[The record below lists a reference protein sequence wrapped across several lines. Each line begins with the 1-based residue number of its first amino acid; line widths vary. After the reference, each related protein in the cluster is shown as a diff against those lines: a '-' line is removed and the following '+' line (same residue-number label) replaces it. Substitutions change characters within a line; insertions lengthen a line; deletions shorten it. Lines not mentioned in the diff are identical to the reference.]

1 MQATSSLPTLPPSTD
16 LLVENLA
23 ALWAMDPALAAEFD
37 PLPGREE
44 DAREPSQSGAWTL
57 RRLADDARPVYL
69 HSRYDPVAEAE
80 RWAKASLAT
89 EPALA
94 FVLGVGLG
102 YGVAAMLRT
111 DERLCLWAFEP
122 DRETLTAALR
132 TVDLSQPL
140 RDGRLRL
147 VTRLDKGKLFADWNP
162 LLAPIHVAHAIA
174 THGPSH
180 SLNPE
185 FFAAARELVGEFID
199 FGKTAIQ
206 TLLVNSRRTCENLA
220 KNTPRYVNADGVGRL
235 KDVAKGKPAVIV
247 SAGPSL
253 QKNKHLLPDAARGS
267 VVIAVQTTFRQV
279 LDLGIEPDFVTSLD
293 YHDISTQ
300 FFQHVPP
307 GTKTRLV
314 AEAKASPKVLAAGPG
329 AISLLGND
337 FLDRLLRELKLDR
350 PKLRAGA
357 TVAHLAFY
365 LAEHLGC
372 DPIIF
377 VGQDLGFSDGLA
389 YAPGTSYDA
398 LWRPE
403 QNRFNTAE
411 MTHWQ
416 RIMRDKPIL
425 RRVSDYRGRTTY
437 TEQRLYSYL
446 QQFERDFAQSD
457 RTIID
462 ATEGGVAKR
471 GATPMA
477 LADAIGQYCG
487 APLDRAS
494 LAIDADDTATLEA
507 AAASIAARQVE
518 AERMSEISTHTL
530 DALRQL
536 HGAIDGGADANVLI
550 ARIDGLRT
558 EMNAFGM
565 TYDLVTQLTP
575 TSELARY
582 VADRRLQVP
591 GLSGAE
597 KQRRQI
603 ERDIANVTHLKSAAD
618 AFADLMR
625 QTLDEII
632 VAEQRRAA

>member
-1 MQATSSLPTLPPSTD
+1 MQATSLPQTSPAAHDT
-16 LLVENLA
+16 LVENLA
-23 ALWAMDPALAAEFD
+23 ALWAVDPALAAEID
-37 PLPGREE
+37 PPPGEWC
-44 DAREPSQSGAWTL
+44 DPREPAQSGAYTL
-57 RRLADDARPVYL
+57 QLQAGGQALYL
-69 HSRYDPVAEAE
+69 HSRYDPVGEAA
-80 RWAKASLAT
+80 RWAKAALT
-89 EPALA
+89 NDPAVA

-102 YGVAAMLRT
+102 YGVAAMLEA
-111 DERLCLWAFEP
+111 DERLHLWAFEP
-122 DRETLTAALR
+122 DSATVVAALQ
-132 TVDLSQPL
+132 TVDLARPL

-147 VTRLDKGKLFADWNP
+147 VIRPDKGKLFADWNAF
-162 LLAPIHVAHAIA
+162 LAPIHVAHTIVALA
-174 THGPSH
+174 PSVRLH
-180 SLNPE
+180 AD
-185 FFAAARELVGEFID
+185 FFDAARALVGEFID
-199 FGKTAIQ
+199 FGRTAIN
-206 TLLVNSRRTCENLA
+206 TLLVNSRRTCQNLA
-220 KNTPRYVNADGVGRL
+220 RNTPAYVTADGVGPL
-235 KDVAKGKPAVIV
+235 KNAARGKPAVIV

-253 QKNKHLLPDAARGS
+253 QKNKHLLPEAARGA
-267 VVIAVQTTFRQV
+267 VVAVQTTFKQV
-279 LDLGIEPDFVTSLD
+279 LDLGVEPDFVTSLD

-300 FFQHVPP
+300 FFQHVPA
-307 GTKTRLV
+307 GTRTRLV

-329 AISLLGND
+329 ALSLLGND

-416 RIMRDKPIL
+416 RVMRDKPIL
-425 RRVSDYRGRTTY
+425 RQVPDYRGRTTY

-457 RTIID
+457 RTVID

-471 GATPMA
+471 GAAPMS
-477 LADAIGQYCG
+477 LAAAIERYCG
-487 APLDRAS
+487 APLDRSGLSFPDHAP
-494 LAIDADDTATLEA
+494 ATLEPA
-507 AAASIAARQVE
+507 AACIEARRRE
-518 AERMSEISTHTL
+518 AGRMSEIGVETL

-536 HGAIDGGADANVLI
+536 HAAIGGDGDANRII

-558 EMNAFGM
+558 EMNLFAV

-582 VADRRLQVP
+582 VADRRLLVP
-591 GLSGAE
+591 GLAAEE

-603 ERDIANVTHLKSAAD
+603 ERDIVNVTHLKSAAD
-618 AFADLMR
+618 AFGELMSE
-625 QTLDEII
+625 TLDAIH
-632 VAEQRRAA
+632 AAGQRAAA